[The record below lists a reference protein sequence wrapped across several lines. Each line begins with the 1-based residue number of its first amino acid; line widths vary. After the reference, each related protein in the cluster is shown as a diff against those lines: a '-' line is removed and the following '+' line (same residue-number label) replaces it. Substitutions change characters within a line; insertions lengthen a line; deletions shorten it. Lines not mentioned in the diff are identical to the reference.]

1 LVFPF
6 LILGSLDD
14 NCSQRR
20 QKQWWKTTQ
29 NGEGTKFSMEQICNK
44 IKKNGKIMVS
54 SLPQWCFFSCIRCV
68 QDIP

>member
-1 LVFPF
+1 MIIAAKEGKNNGGEP
-6 LILGSLDD
+6 
-14 NCSQRR
+14 
-20 QKQWWKTTQ
+20 TQ
-29 NGEGTKFSMEQICNK
+29 NGEGTEFSMEQICNK